1 MKPTKNTAPAPRIEI
16 TPSVSEYRQLCDDL
30 RELRKK
36 GAKTNTA
43 AIVEAVRAAALGGRI
58 AARKANG
65 IGTQERP
72 NPHNRKVS
80 S

>member
-1 MKPTKNTAPAPRIEI
+1 MPEKDTPKVVRIEI
-16 TPSVSEYRQLCDDL
+16 TPTPNEYRQLCDDL
-30 RELRKK
+30 RELRKH

-43 AIVEAVRAAALGGRI
+43 AIVEAVRAAALEGRI
-58 AARKANG
+58 SARKANG
-65 IGTQERP
+65 IGTRSRP